1 MKSCRADAGSPGHE
15 LGKVPATEGGR
26 GVRDRHWGVETL
38 EHLTLPTQQHPKERV
53 RCSLIIVQ
61 QCHLSHETHAFNWT
75 FTTLCLGLYV
85 IFKFVSVFI
94 DVEEL

>member
-1 MKSCRADAGSPGHE
+1 MQGPQDMNWEKFLPQREVG
-15 LGKVPATEGGR
+15 

-53 RCSLIIVQ
+53 RGSLILVQ

-75 FTTLCLGLYV
+75 FTTLCFGLYV